1 MCVPIMSPIPHS
13 PFAQGTAELS
23 EQELM
28 QVMVSPQGL
37 IEMAQFM
44 AAPGMIGE
52 LGGEGS
58 DLNWSRLQTHSQGR
72 EASAFFNK

>member
-1 MCVPIMSPIPHS
+1 
-13 PFAQGTAELS
+13 
-23 EQELM
+23 M

-52 LGGEGS
+52 LGGEEN
-58 DLNWSRLQTHSQGR
+58 DLNWSKLQTHSQGR